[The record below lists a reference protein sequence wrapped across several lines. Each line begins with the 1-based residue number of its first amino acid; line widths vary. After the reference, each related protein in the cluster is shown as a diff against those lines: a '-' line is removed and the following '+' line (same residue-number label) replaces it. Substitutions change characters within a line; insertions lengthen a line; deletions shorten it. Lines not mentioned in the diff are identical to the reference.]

1 MDKITLKY
9 DTNPADDADEAFYP
23 GALTNIK
30 ATVHKDGQQIG
41 SISGIEVDRQNIGE
55 NSFHTTFDEHSSN
68 LEWVG
73 STLLE
78 NRYGRTKLQSLRD
91 AGDDMEFNFFLVESF
106 YIDANQS
113 CDVATFALRKFLH
126 GEHIRGDL
134 QYDCWRN
141 SSVAYVLSAENDHLE
156 DESTTTGGKRKR
168 DENDN
173 VTNNNHHEI
182 IPFLRN
188 GFFQDTA
195 IIGDDEDNARI
206 LVAGVEHL
214 EKDLLSEAQVKPKA
228 NSLLQRISG
237 GKPQKKMKS
246 SDAAILNLVRDV
258 INTNDERAQK
268 IIMQNMSRVMIGLA
282 LHRPPED
289 CTTEE
294 QLTNLRRDIVRL
306 QNDGGSVA
314 QSCALH
320 AACEKN
326 AIKIVRLLLQIDAS
340 SVSAKDH
347 LDRTPL
353 IVAAINATGR
363 LSING
368 IDDTAVVDS
377 LLNSGAS
384 KSDVD
389 SSNKTAYGHFK
400 RSSSVHLRMT
410 SHECRHKLINL
421 ENKLYPPGGPSQGDF
436 SEGRGLVDY
445 GPEDDE
451 ADREMGRRAY
461 SNDDDD
467 DDEEEDYWG
476 Y

>member
-1 MDKITLKY
+1 M
-9 DTNPADDADEAFYP
+9 
-23 GALTNIK
+23 
-30 ATVHKDGQQIG
+30 
-41 SISGIEVDRQNIGE
+41 
-55 NSFHTTFDEHSSN
+55 
-68 LEWVG
+68 
-73 STLLE
+73 
-78 NRYGRTKLQSLRD
+78 
-91 AGDDMEFNFFLVESF
+91 
-106 YIDANQS
+106 
-113 CDVATFALRKFLH
+113 
-126 GEHIRGDL
+126 
-134 QYDCWRN
+134 
-141 SSVAYVLSAENDHLE
+141 
-156 DESTTTGGKRKR
+156 
-168 DENDN
+168 
-173 VTNNNHHEI
+173 
-182 IPFLRN
+182 
-188 GFFQDTA
+188 
-195 IIGDDEDNARI
+195 
-206 LVAGVEHL
+206 
-214 EKDLLSEAQVKPKA
+214 
-228 NSLLQRISG
+228 
-237 GKPQKKMKS
+237 
-246 SDAAILNLVRDV
+246 
-258 INTNDERAQK
+258 INTNDERAQQ

-282 LHRPPED
+282 QHRPPED